1 MGNVQCMAD
10 WMRAELFMTDFRPVP
25 LTEYVKAGNVLMNK
39 QGHTLRTLPANHIV
53 NDPDH
58 VVTLTA
64 EALRK
69 SQQVL
74 IFCSSKLLC
83 SQTCTILAKNLPCD
97 LPVTERVTS
106 GRRELLMSLQEANG
120 MMLASHPDMG
130 QCIQSGVAYHH
141 AGLTSH
147 ERHLIEAA
155 YRSGVIVTLC
165 ATSTLAA
172 GVNLPA
178 GCVLIRS
185 LNLGECDD
193 RLLFF
198 RF

>member
-1 MGNVQCMAD
+1 MSATMGNVQQMAG
-10 WMRAELFMTDFRPVP
+10 WLRAQLFRTDFRPVP
-25 LTEYVKAGNVLMNK
+25 LTEYVKAGNNIVDK
-39 QGHTLRTLPANHIV
+39 QGTVLRTLPTNHIV

-58 VVTLTA
+58 VVTLTS

-69 SQQVL
+69 GQQVL

-83 SQTCTILAKNLPCD
+83 SQTCTILAKHLPSSD
-97 LPVTERVTS
+97 LPVTERLTS
-106 GRRELLMSLQEANG
+106 GRRDLLTSLQEANG
-120 MMLASHPDMG
+120 MMLASNAEMS
-130 QCIQSGVAYHH
+130 QCILSGVAYHH

-147 ERHLIEAA
+147 ERHLIEVA
-155 YRSGVIVTLC
+155 YKAGVVVALC

-185 LNLGECDD
+185 LNLGKLLT
-193 RLLFF
+193 RL
-198 RF
+198 